1 MGEPIIITSASNQII
16 KEIRS
21 LHDKKGRLTS
31 QAFLLEGYRIV
42 KDAVDSGASI
52 KYFIASDSFYNKDES
67 FFSYY
72 QNIKTIRIPDSLFE
86 RIGETRTPQ
95 GLMAVVDIPEFDISS
110 ILKKSERV
118 VALENLQDPGNLGTI
133 IRTADACGFD
143 AVLLS
148 KDCANPYNSKVI
160 RSTMGS
166 LFHIPVIIAGDFY
179 GALNELKLRGIN
191 LVAAHTRD
199 ALPCWQADLKGNIA
213 VIIGNE
219 GNGLS
224 DKILEIANSTI
235 MIPMIGKAESLNA
248 SAAASML
255 IYESFRQRML
265 FISSNDF
272 L

>member
-16 KEIRS
+16 KDVRS
-21 LHDKKGRLTS
+21 LHEKKGRLTS

-42 KDAVDSGASI
+42 KDAADSGAKI
-52 KYFIASDSFYNKDES
+52 RYFVASDSFYNKDES

-72 QNIKTIRIPDSLFE
+72 PNIKVIRIPDSLFE

-95 GLMAVVDIPEFDISS
+95 GLMAVVEFPASDIGS
-110 ILKKSERV
+110 ILKKANRF

-133 IRTADACGFD
+133 IRSADACGFD

-148 KDCANPYNSKVI
+148 KDCADPFNSKVI

-166 LFHIPVIIAGDFY
+166 LFHIPVIIAEDFY
-179 GALNELKLRGIN
+179 RALNELKLRSIL
-191 LVAAHTRD
+191 LVAAHTKD

-219 GNGLS
+219 GNGLT
-224 DKILEIANSTI
+224 DRILEISDLTI
-235 MIPMIGKAESLNA
+235 MIPMVGRAESLNA
-248 SAAASML
+248 SAAASIL
-255 IYESFRQRML
+255 IYECLRQRKHEV
-265 FISSNDF
+265 N
-272 L
+272 